1 MSSFASTSL
10 IKNYG
15 IRNRI
20 ARADRQF
27 NICHSYGTDFIFPET
42 EDNHNLFARKNI
54 RGRFRHWGIK
64 ISEAEA
70 HLGRLIYGHFEYS
83 CKRVKKGSR

>member
-1 MSSFASTSL
+1 MSFFASTSL

-54 RGRFRHWGIK
+54 RGRFRHWGVSIK
-64 ISEAEA
+64 DEVITKLVANI
-70 HLGRLIYGHFEYS
+70 GRLYLWN
-83 CKRVKKGSR
+83 